1 MRILSLLA
9 SATEIV
15 AELGC
20 IENLV
25 GRSHECDYPPQVIN
39 LPVVSTVQIALD
51 VSSAEIDAQVKQ
63 VARQRVMPENPAL
76 KALSVYT
83 IDIEKVQALRPDVI
97 LTQTQCEVCAVSE
110 RDVVQAIDQLTGLR
124 PRVVSLAPYRLQDVW
139 EDVIRVGRALDR
151 EAQAQHLVQGYQQRL
166 ADLRRKTNTWQ
177 PKPTVAMI
185 EWIDP
190 LMAAGNWVP
199 ELVADAG
206 GISVFG
212 DVGQHSP
219 WLTWEELCKADP
231 DVIVLSPC
239 GYDLKR
245 TLQDVPLLQAHKEWN
260 ELQAVRSGRV
270 YAIDG
275 NAYLNRSGPRL
286 VESAE
291 ILAHLLWGER
301 VGVNVDRKAWI
312 TVL

>member
-9 SATEIV
+9 SATETV

-20 IENLV
+20 LDNLV
-25 GRSHECDYPPQVIN
+25 GRSHECDYPPRVLD

-51 VSSAEIDAQVKQ
+51 VSSAEIDAQVKE
-63 VARQRVMPENPAL
+63 VARQRVTPENPAL
-76 KALSVYT
+76 KALSVYA
-83 IDIEKVQALRPDVI
+83 IDIEKVQELQPDVI

-110 RDVVQAIDQLTGLR
+110 RDVVQAVDQLTGMR
-124 PRVVSLAPYRLQDVW
+124 PRIVSLAPYRLQDVW
-139 EDVIRVGRALDR
+139 EDVVRVGRALDR
-151 EAQAQHLVQGYQQRL
+151 ETQAQQLVQSYQQRL
-166 ADLRRKTNTWQ
+166 AALRAKTHAWQ

-190 LMAAGNWVP
+190 LMGAGNWVP

-212 DVGQHSP
+212 DIGRHSP
-219 WLTWEELCKADP
+219 WLTWEELRKADP

-245 TLQDVPLLQAHKEWN
+245 TLQDMPLLQAHAEWS
-260 ELQAVRSGRV
+260 ELRAVRSGRV
-270 YAIDG
+270 YAVDG

-301 VGVNVDRKAWI
+301 VGVHVDRDAWI

>member
-20 IENLV
+20 LADLV
-25 GRSHECDYPPQVIN
+25 GRSHECDYPPQVTA

-51 VSSAEIDAQVKQ
+51 VSSAEIDAQVKE

-83 IDIEKVQALRPDVI
+83 IDVEKVRALRPDVI

-139 EDVIRVGRALDR
+139 EDVMRVGRALDR
-151 EAQAQHLVQGYQQRL
+151 EVQARRLVQGYQQRL
-166 ADLRRKTNTWQ
+166 ATLKVKTEAWQ
-177 PKPTVAMI
+177 PRPTVAML
-185 EWIDP
+185 EWLDP

-206 GISVFG
+206 GQAVFG
-212 DVGQHSP
+212 EIGQHSP
-219 WLTWEELCKADP
+219 WLTWQALREADP
-231 DVIVLSPC
+231 DVIMLSPC

-245 TLQDVPLLQAHKEWN
+245 TLQDVPLLQAHQEWN

-291 ILAHLLWGER
+291 ILAHLLWSER
-301 VGVNVDRKAWI
+301 VALDVDKNAWI

>member
-9 SATEIV
+9 SATEMV

-20 IENLV
+20 LDELV
-25 GRSHECDYPPQVIN
+25 GRSHECDYPPQVRD

-51 VSSAEIDAQVKQ
+51 VSSAEIDAQVKE
-63 VARQRVMPENPAL
+63 VARQRTQPEDPAL

-83 IDIEKVQALRPDVI
+83 IDIEKVQTLRPDVI

-110 RDVVQAIDQLTGLR
+110 RDVIQAIDQLTGLR
-124 PRVVSLAPYRLQDVW
+124 PNVVSLAPYRLQDVW

-151 EAQAQHLVQGYQQRL
+151 EVLARELVQGYQQRL
-166 ADLRRKTNTWQ
+166 AALRTKTEHWHS
-177 PKPTVAMI
+177 KPTVATI
-185 EWIDP
+185 EWTDP

-199 ELVADAG
+199 ELIADAG
-206 GISVFG
+206 GISIFG
-212 DVGQHSP
+212 DIGQHSP
-219 WLTWEELCKADP
+219 WLTWEELHDADP
-231 DVIVLSPC
+231 EVIILSPC
-239 GYDLKR
+239 GYDLQR
-245 TLQDVPLLQAHKEWN
+245 TLQDVPLLRAHPEWN
-260 ELQAVRSGRV
+260 DLQAVRSGRV

-301 VGVNVDRKAWI
+301 VAVHVDRNAWI